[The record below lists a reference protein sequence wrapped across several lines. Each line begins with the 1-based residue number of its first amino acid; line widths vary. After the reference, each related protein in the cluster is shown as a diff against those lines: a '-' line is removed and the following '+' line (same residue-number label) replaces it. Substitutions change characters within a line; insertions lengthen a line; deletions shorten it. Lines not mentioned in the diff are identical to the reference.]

1 MIKRIFDFS
10 SSLLGLV
17 ILFPLLIL
25 ISFAIKIG
33 SSGPILFSQKRVGK
47 DGKQFILIKF
57 RSMMINQES
66 NNTATAKG
74 DDRINTIGVFLRK
87 YKLDELPEL
96 WNVLKGEMSLVGPRP
111 DVPGYADNLKG
122 EDRKVLKLRPGITGT
137 ASLKYAN
144 EEEILSAQDDPQKY
158 NDEVIFPDKVKVNLE
173 YYKNQSL
180 WLDIKIIFATIFR
193 TSY

>member
-57 RSMMINQES
+57 RSMMINQQS

-74 DDRINTIGVFLRK
+74 DDRITTIGVFLRK

-96 WNVLKGEMSLVGPRP
+96 WNVLRGEMSLVGPRP

-122 EDRKVLKLRPGITGT
+122 EDRKILKLRPGITGT
-137 ASLKYAN
+137 ASLKYVN

>member
-57 RSMMINQES
+57 RSMMINQQS

-74 DDRINTIGVFLRK
+74 DDRITTIGVLLRK

-122 EDRKVLKLRPGITGT
+122 EDRRILKLRPGITGM

-144 EEEILSAQDDPQKY
+144 EESILSEQDNPQKY

-173 YYKNQSL
+173 YYENQSL